1 MLLLPAEGQL
11 PSKQRESPSAAGI
24 VLPIRPLMLIAGHG
38 LFQSLADESLI
49 GNTPCPGTA
58 LDRLQQRLRQP
69 HVDPRPLLL
78 EFEPNRFCAGKV
90 IFRQIGGGD
99 EGLRLF
105 VTLKAWDSLFHSA
118 EFHSCAC

>member
-1 MLLLPAEGQL
+1 MLLLLAEGQL

-49 GNTPCPGTA
+49 GNTACPGTA
-58 LDRLQQRLRQP
+58 LDRLQQRLRHP

-78 EFEPNRFCAGKV
+78 EFEPNGFCAGKV
-90 IFRQIGGGD
+90 VFRQISGID
-99 EGLRLF
+99 EGLRLL
-105 VTLKAWDSLFHSA
+105 VTL
-118 EFHSCAC
+118 